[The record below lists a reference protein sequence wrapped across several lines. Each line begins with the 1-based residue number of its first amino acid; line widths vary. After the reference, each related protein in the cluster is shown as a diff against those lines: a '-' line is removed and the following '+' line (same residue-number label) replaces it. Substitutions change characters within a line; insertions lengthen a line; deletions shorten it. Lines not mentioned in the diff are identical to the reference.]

1 MSRVAVV
8 GATGYTGFELLR
20 LLASH
25 GGVEISALTSETY
38 AGKEVG
44 EVFPALSK
52 VTSGRFQNFEH
63 TVCRGADI
71 VFCCLPH
78 RTAMNTVPGLLE
90 GGSRMVDLSAD
101 FRLRDPSVYEHW
113 YQTEHICPELIPE
126 AVYGLPELYREK
138 IRNTKLVANPG
149 CYPTGAIIVLVPLL
163 RAEMIIPSSIVID
176 AKSGVS
182 GAGRKA
188 DLGLQFSEV
197 NEGFKAY
204 GIASHRHTPE
214 IEQELS
220 AASGR
225 EVRVSFTPH
234 LVPMTRGIL
243 STIYVEAR
251 SGTSEEEGRDALAQ
265 AYGSEPFIR
274 LMPKGEFPNVSQV
287 AGSNFLD
294 IGLTLDER
302 TGRFVIVTAIDN
314 LVKGASG
321 AAVQNMNIMLGLAE
335 TQGLAHPGFWV

>member
-1 MSRVAVV
+1 MHRIAVV

-25 GGVEISALTSETY
+25 GGVEVGALTSETY

-44 EVFPALSK
+44 EVFPALAK
-52 VTSGRFQNFEH
+52 VVAGRLRKFEPAA
-63 TVCRGADI
+63 CEGAEV

-78 RTAMNTVPGLLE
+78 RTAMNTVPGLLDK
-90 GGSRMVDLSAD
+90 GFRVVDLSAD
-101 FRLRDPSVYEHW
+101 FRLSDHRIYEQW
-113 YQTEHICPELIPE
+113 YKTGHICPELIPE
-126 AVYGLPELYREK
+126 AVYGIPEIYREQ
-138 IRNTKLVANPG
+138 IRGTKLVANPG
-149 CYPTGAIIVLVPLL
+149 CYPTGAILALAPLL
-163 RAEMIIPSSIVID
+163 RAGLIAPASIIVD

-188 DLGLQFSEV
+188 ALDLQFSEV
-197 NEGFKAY
+197 NERFKAY
-204 GIASHRHTPE
+204 GIATHRHTPE

-220 AASGR
+220 AAAGGV
-225 EVRVSFTPH
+225 VRVSFTPH

-243 STIYVEAR
+243 STIYADAAEGVSAGAAREAL
-251 SGTSEEEGRDALAQ
+251 EEVYAD
-265 AYGSEPFIR
+265 EPFIR
-274 LMPKGEFPNVSQV
+274 LMPEGAFPNVSQV

-302 TGRFVIVTAIDN
+302 IGRFVVVTAIDN

-321 AAVQNMNIMLGLAE
+321 AAVQNMNILLGLSE
-335 TQGLAHPGFWV
+335 TQGLEHPGYWV

>member
-1 MSRVAVV
+1 MYRIAVV

-25 GGVEISALTSETY
+25 GGVEVGALTSETY
-38 AGKEVG
+38 SGKEIG
-44 EVFPALSK
+44 EVFPALAK
-52 VTSGRFQNFEH
+52 IVTCRLQKFEPE
-63 TVCRGADI
+63 VCEGADI

-78 RTAMNTVPGLLE
+78 RTAMNTVPGLLDR
-90 GGSRMVDLSAD
+90 GHRVVDFSAD
-101 FRLRDPSVYEHW
+101 FRLRDHAVYEQW
-113 YQTEHICPELIPE
+113 YKTEHVCPERIPE
-126 AVYGLPELYREK
+126 AVYGIPELYRDE
-138 IRNTKLVANPG
+138 IRGAKLVANPG
-149 CYPTGAIIVLVPLL
+149 CYPTGAILALAPLL
-163 RAEMIIPSSIVID
+163 RAGIVVSSLIVID

-188 DLGLQFSEV
+188 ALDFQFSEV

-204 GIASHRHTPE
+204 GIGTHRHTPE

-220 AASGR
+220 VALGG
-225 EVRVSFTPH
+225 ELRVSFTPH

-243 STIYVEAR
+243 STIYVEAA
-251 SGTSEEEGRDALAQ
+251 GGATEESARAALQ
-265 AYGSEPFIR
+265 EAYGNEAFIR
-274 LMPKGEFPNVSQV
+274 LMPQGAFPNVSQV

-294 IGLTLDER
+294 IGLTFDER

-321 AAVQNMNIMLGLAE
+321 AAVQNMNILLGLTE
-335 TQGLAHPGFWV
+335 TQGLVHPGFWV